1 MSSAGSP
8 TRETARTVI
17 ALLVVAGLVLV
28 AVVLPAI
35 GQEAPGRSL
44 LPDRTTGDAS
54 EDAVERA
61 LQGENGRSGGGG
73 SGPGDSLVGG
83 AMGDLPREGTDAL
96 GERGVGDGQPGAGEG
111 GRSGFGALD
120 PGDSTGVG
128 SSESLTSESLRNRSS
143 QPHFLVE
150 SPRPAYWRTGA
161 YDTYTGDGWEN
172 SETGRQD
179 LPLVDTVGPNR
190 ESLVQEVTLRQ
201 SATALPGAW
210 QPVDVRGL
218 SGVSATPQRALR
230 ADERVPAGT
239 TYRVVSSVPT
249 DDPERLRNV
258 GRDYPAAIR
267 ERYTQ
272 LPAETPDRL
281 REFTTELT
289 ADADSPY
296 EKAVRI
302 ERWLESEKSYS
313 LSATHEG
320 GSVADQFVF
329 EMERGY
335 CEYFATA
342 MVAMLRSEGIPARYV
357 VGYSTGQAVGDDEY
371 VVRAMNAHAWVEVY
385 VPERGWV
392 RFDPTPARSRLA
404 NEARAAQAAT
414 DADADGAADSFTDRA
429 RDPGGDRSGVPE
441 LPEEAGR
448 DGSGDLNRSDL
459 TENESVRN
467 DTDAPNGSQPP
478 DVDGTATAPNGT
490 DGAVAEITLLSDP
503 VPGRPVTVEVT
514 RSGQPLAGVPVSF
527 NGERVGRTNESGLV
541 SAPVPFAPELV
552 VGVAENATVRRTD
565 GDAAGGGDSTGSG
578 AGSAAVGL
586 GGGAVAGASDGRL
599 RSVSVPSAA
608 STQDGDDTV
617 GNETTERFDV
627 PTNVTITVAGDPEP
641 GETVTVETLL
651 ANRSLAGATV
661 AVDGERVGETAAD
674 GTVEAT
680 LPAAESVTI
689 TATRGAANGTRTLPL
704 ANVSVSTA
712 GFALPGL
719 SVTVS
724 VTDGGDPVEGA
735 TVAVGGRTVE
745 TGPDGEATVPL
756 PVATGATVTVTTP
769 AGITKTASVPYQ
781 FLTAG
786 ALLALALG
794 LVAALLYLHRRAT
807 AAGHSLTEHLSTL
820 AAWLPGAAVGALV
833 ALAARGERLLGRLPA
848 ALRAVVTELRAA
860 IRAAIAAV
868 RERGLDRDAL
878 PGPRAL
884 AGLLLARLRAALARL
899 RAALRG
905 ARTAVVSRG
914 TDDAPATGSEVA
926 DPPPVQHGPTARER
940 IEAAWA
946 DFRERVPA
954 ADRESMTPGELSRE
968 AVAAGFPDSP
978 VRTLTDAFRAV
989 EYGRRD
995 PHGYVEPAERARDRL
1010 ADGDELDDETATDG
1024 GTADDVTAA
1033 ESTADDGA
1041 DGDDGGAGQ

>member
-8 TRETARTVI
+8 TRETVRTVI
-17 ALLVVAGLVLV
+17 ALLVVVGLVLV
-28 AVVLPAI
+28 AVVLPAV

-44 LPDRTTGDAS
+44 LPDRGTGDAATA
-54 EDAVERA
+54 DAVERT
-61 LQGENGRSGGGG
+61 LQGENGRSGGG
-73 SGPGDSLVGG
+73 SGGGDSLVGG
-83 AMGDLPREGTDAL
+83 AMGDLPREGADAL
-96 GERGVGDGQPGAGEG
+96 GDRRDGSGRPGAGQG
-111 GRSGFGALD
+111 DRSAFGALD
-120 PGDSTGVG
+120 PGSSTGVG
-128 SSESLTSESLRNRSS
+128 SSESLVSESLRNRSS
-143 QPHFLVE
+143 QPHFVVE
-150 SPRPAYWRTGA
+150 SPRPDYWRTGA

-172 SETGRQD
+172 TETGRQD
-179 LPLVDTVGPNR
+179 LPLVDSVGPNR
-190 ESLVQEVTLRQ
+190 ESLVHAVTLRQ
-201 SATALPGAW
+201 SATALPAAW

-218 SGVSATPQRALR
+218 SGVRATPRRALR

-249 DDPERLRNV
+249 DDPERLRDA
-258 GRDYPAAIR
+258 GRDYPASIR

-272 LPAETPDRL
+272 LPSDTPDRL
-281 REFTTELT
+281 REFTAELT

-320 GSVADQFVF
+320 GTVADQFVF

-404 NEARAAQAAT
+404 NEARAARDAT
-414 DADADGAADSFTDRA
+414 DANADGAADSFLDRA
-429 RDPGGDRSGVPE
+429 RDPDGDRSGVPE

-448 DGSGDLNRSDL
+448 DGPGDLNRSEL
-459 TENESVRN
+459 TANESVRN

-478 DVDGTATAPNGT
+478 NGTAAAAPDGPPT
-490 DGAVAEITLLSDP
+490 DGPAAEITLLTDP
-503 VPGRPVTVEVT
+503 VPGRPATVEVT
-514 RSGQPLAGVPVSF
+514 RGGRPLADVPVSF

-541 SAPVPFAPELV
+541 SATVPFAAELV
-552 VGVAENATVRRTD
+552 VGVAENATLRRSESDMD
-565 GDAAGGGDSTGSG
+565 GPEPG
-578 AGSAAVGL
+578 AGSATVGL
-586 GGGAVAGASDGRL
+586 GGGAVATGSGLGA
-599 RSVSVPSAA
+599 VSEPAA
-608 STQDGDDTV
+608 AQDGDESA

-627 PTNVTITVAGDPEP
+627 PTNVTVTVAGDPEP
-641 GETVTVETLL
+641 GETVTVETRL
-651 ANRSLAGATV
+651 ANRSLPDATV

-674 GTVEAT
+674 GTVAAA
-680 LPAAESVTI
+680 LPAAESATI
-689 TATRGAANGTRTLPL
+689 TATRGAANGTLTLPL
-704 ANVSVSTA
+704 ANVSVATS

-735 TVAVGGRTVE
+735 TVAVGGRTVA
-745 TGPDGEATVPL
+745 TGPNGEATVSL
-756 PVATGATVTVTTP
+756 PVATGATATVTTP

-781 FLTAG
+781 FATAG
-786 ALLALALG
+786 AVLALVLALAVA
-794 LVAALLYLHRRAT
+794 LVFLHRRAS
-807 AAGHSLTEHLSTL
+807 AAGHSLSEHLSTL

-848 ALRAVVTELRAA
+848 VGAAVADRLRAA

-868 RERGLDRDAL
+868 RERGLDRDAI

-884 AGLLLARLRAALARL
+884 AALLLARLRAALARL
-899 RAALRG
+899 RATLRG
-905 ARTAVVSRG
+905 ARTAVTPG
-914 TDDAPATGSEVA
+914 DADDTPAPASDEA

-946 DFRERVPA
+946 DFRSRVPA
-954 ADRESMTPGELSRE
+954 TDREAMTPGELSRE

-995 PHGYVEPAERARDRL
+995 PHGHVEAAERARDRL
-1010 ADGDELDDETATDG
+1010 LDDEPDGEAATDG
-1024 GTADDVTAA
+1024 GTATDDSPASPTEDAATA
-1033 ESTADDGA
+1033 ESTADDEA
-1041 DGDDGGAGQ
+1041 DGGADR